1 VKSLGTPWWRE
12 DSVLGKGKRKAG
24 LRRKGEGATAECEIG
39 SGPETTVREL
49 CAVLSTVR
57 IEWDANAC
65 GESENEN

>member
-1 VKSLGTPWWRE
+1 MRE
-12 DSVLGKGKRKAG
+12 EAQCAE
-24 LRRKGEGATAECEIG
+24 LRRSGSDEGCEIG